1 MVRAIW
7 KNTIIAESEQTRTVE
22 GNYYFPLNSVRQ
34 EYLQDSSTTSVCGWK
49 GQANYYSIKV
59 GDDVNN
65 DAAWTYRQPKEEAKE
80 IAGYIAFW
88 KGVQIEV

>member
-7 KNTIIAESEQTRTVE
+7 KDTIIAESEQTKTVE
-22 GNYYFPLNSVRQ
+22 GNHYFPPNSVRRQ
-34 EYLQDSSTTSVCGWK
+34 YLQDSSTTSICGWK

-59 GDDVNN
+59 GDDVNK
-65 DAAWTYRQPKEEAKE
+65 DAAWTYRQPKDEAKE

-88 KGVQIEV
+88 KGVQVQA